1 MTDNSHIRIIKPPAT
16 VFLVGAGPG
25 DAGLATTAATEALQK
40 AACVIY
46 DALANPVLLK
56 YCPPDC
62 EYIYV
67 GKQAASHTL
76 SQDGI
81 NRLLVDKARS
91 IGQRA
96 MDARCVVRLKGGDP
110 YVFGRGGEEGE
121 FLRQAGVPFR
131 TVPGITAGL
140 AGPAYAGIPV
150 THRELTSTVTFVTG
164 HERDRTES
172 PAGATGAAGAVT
184 ADPAAP
190 RVNYKALAQLGGT
203 LVFYMGVKNLPDI
216 ASQLMAGGMPASTP
230 AAVIHKATLPQQR
243 TVVAAL
249 CDIAAQAKA
258 AGITAPAITIVGEV
272 VKLRAELNWFE
283 AQPLFGQ
290 TILVTRTRQQAS
302 GLTAGLTSLGANVIE
317 APTIEITQPDDFTAT
332 DAALKNL
339 AEFDCVVFTSA
350 NGVEAAWRRLRVL
363 GLDCRAFAGRQ
374 VAAIGPA
381 THEALGNIGIV
392 ADLMPEEFVGEK
404 LAELI
409 IASFGKGY
417 ASSLA
422 GRKFLL
428 LRADIARP
436 ALREA
441 LAQAGAQVTDIA
453 IYNTRRP
460 ASLPAEVLTAIEAGN
475 INWVTFTSAST
486 ADNLYEMLPE
496 QLRTAVQ
503 RCRRLSIGP
512 ITSQALKSH
521 NWPATVE
528 ASQHDIPGMIHALLE
543 SVSKA

>member
-1 MTDNSHIRIIKPPAT
+1 PAT
-16 VFLVGAGPG
+16 VYLVGAGPG
-25 DAGLATTAATEALQK
+25 DAGLATTAAVEALK
-40 AACVIY
+40 TAACVIY

-56 YCPPDC
+56 HCPPDC
-62 EYIYV
+62 ENIYV
-67 GKQAASHTL
+67 GKQAAAHTL

-81 NRLLVDKARS
+81 NQLLVDKARY
-91 IGQRA
+91 IGQKSPNG
-96 MDARCVVRLKGGDP
+96 RCIVRLKGGDP

-121 FLRQAGVPFR
+121 FLRKAGVPFR
-131 TVPGITAGL
+131 TIPGITAGL
-140 AGPAYAGIPV
+140 AGAAYAGIPV

-164 HERDRTES
+164 HERDRTELS
-172 PAGATGAAGAVT
+172 AAAIGAASAISS
-184 ADPAAP
+184 DPIAP

-216 ASQLMAGGMPASTP
+216 AGQLMAGGMAASTP

-243 TVVAAL
+243 TVVATL
-249 CDIAAQAKA
+249 GDIAAQAKA

-272 VKLRAELNWFE
+272 VKLRSELNWFE

-302 GLTAGLTSLGANVIE
+302 GLAAELTALGANVLE
-317 APTIEITQPDDFTAT
+317 APTIEITPPDDFIAT

-350 NGVEAAWRRLRVL
+350 NGVEAAWRRLRAQ

-417 ASSLA
+417 ANSLA

-441 LAQAGAQVTDIA
+441 LLRAGAQVTDIA
-453 IYNTRRP
+453 IYKTLRP
-460 ASLPAEVLTAIEAGN
+460 AGLPAEVLAALEASAIQW
-475 INWVTFTSAST
+475 ITFTSAST
-486 ADNLYEMLPE
+486 ADNLYEMLPKH
-496 QLRTAVQ
+496 LRAAVQ

-512 ITSQALKSH
+512 ITSQALRSH
-521 NWPATVE
+521 DWPATIE
-528 ASQHDIPGMIHALLE
+528 ATQHDIPGMINALLGA
-543 SVSKA
+543 VGQA